1 MKPGDTL
8 RKNENPIVK
17 KQHKSLIVNE
27 LLSSER
33 KLANFATQQHKLSR
47 TPIKVQEDADD

>member
-17 KQHKSLIVNE
+17 KQHKSLIVIE

-33 KLANFATQQHKLSR
+33 KLANFAT
-47 TPIKVQEDADD
+47 